1 MCCVFNVFTLSH
13 FTQLYLPF
21 DCDSFEENAAAI
33 CDAIYDIEEWLQLQ
47 DLQRYKELHTEKK
60 VFSA

>member
-1 MCCVFNVFTLSH
+1 MFSLYLTLRCAGD
-13 FTQLYLPF
+13 TYLPF
-21 DCDSFEENAAAI
+21 DCDSFEGNAAAI
-33 CDAIYDIEEWLQLQ
+33 CDAIYDIEKWLQLQ